1 MSLGEGG
8 EMAFA
13 GVDAVVFGVAD
24 LDAARR
30 FLTDW
35 GLAERLAEPDR
46 LVFETRDGG
55 EVIVRP
61 QDAPDLPPAIEPGN
75 TLREVIW
82 GARDAPA
89 LKEALERLDAHA
101 ALVPGPDGLPRA
113 VDPNGL
119 WHGFRVTRRRE
130 VAVTPTPQN
139 APGNPARIDR
149 RSPVHTQARPIKL
162 GHVVLFAA
170 DFAAMRAFYTG
181 AMGFIVSDE
190 YPGHGVFLRCR
201 RRGEHHNL
209 FILNRPG
216 KPGVNHVAFTL
227 TDVHEVIGGGIAMAG
242 KGWRTE
248 IGPGRHP
255 ISSAYFWYFHN
266 PLGPPLEYYAD
277 DDYCTEAWVPGEF
290 TRKPELF
297 AEWAIAGGIDPTTRR
312 QKPATDDSGRG
323 KA

>member
-1 MSLGEGG
+1 
-8 EMAFA
+8 MAFT

-24 LDAARR
+24 MAEARR

-35 GLAERLAEPDR
+35 GLRETLAQPDR
-46 LVFETRDGG
+46 LVFETQDGG

-61 QDAPDLPPAIEPGN
+61 QDAPDLPPAIETGN

-82 GARDAPA
+82 GVDDATTA
-89 LKEALERLDAHA
+89 ERLGAQ
-101 ALVPGPDGLPRA
+101 

-119 WHGFRVTRRRE
+119 HMRFRVSRRRA
-130 VAVTPTPQN
+130 VTVTPTPQN
-139 APGNPARIDR
+139 APGSPGRVDR
-149 RSPVHTQARPIKL
+149 RSPVHERAEPIKL

-170 DFAAMRAFYTG
+170 DFPAMRAFYTETI
-181 AMGFIVSDE
+181 GFTVSDE

-201 RRGEHHNL
+201 TPGEHHNL

-227 TDVHEVIGGGIAMAG
+227 RDVHEVIGGGIGMAA
-242 KGWRTE
+242 KGWKTE

-277 DDYCTEAWVPGEF
+277 DDWCTEAWVPQHF

-297 AEWAIAGGIDPTTRR
+297 AEWAIAGGIDPATRR
-312 QKPATDDSGRG
+312 QKQAVDESGRG